1 MPTLFASNSALA
13 LPGLEFTI
21 LVATLALLTLRTWS
35 GVMPN
40 LLTRRVS
47 LLLTVAILILMGI
60 FVFLVYVRFRTLA

>member
-1 MPTLFASNSALA
+1 
-13 LPGLEFTI
+13 
-21 LVATLALLTLRTWS
+21 
-35 GVMPN
+35 MPN